1 MCFGLFNRRWCKK
14 VYSSNILFNEGI
26 IKNYNVILNGK
37 NFYDQAIDS
46 DIKRYKWIIK
56 LTTGQDEDHTTRC
69 LLDYENIKNH
79 SRLLAVDLSRKNEL
93 VDADTKAIQH
103 LEFVRQLKKLDANDN
118 ANDAGND
125 KSMFV
130 LTILQKLKEAR
141 LRFV

>member
-1 MCFGLFNRRWCKK
+1 M
-14 VYSSNILFNEGI
+14 
-26 IKNYNVILNGK
+26 
-37 NFYDQAIDS
+37 
-46 DIKRYKWIIK
+46 
-56 LTTGQDEDHTTRC
+56 
-69 LLDYENIKNH
+69 LDYENIKNH
-79 SRLLAVDLSRKNEL
+79 SRLLAVDLSKKNEL